1 MRIENANFGLVVLVR
16 CKNRHRVDKGARVN
30 SNQCSDPRINLPLL
44 IILAPTSEIPEYT
57 NASLLVLI
65 FVGMTTFWNP
75 LTASETNDG
84 NWRIVNYW
92 SEWCAPCR
100 VEIPIF
106 NELSVRLAKSNVMV
120 VGVNFDEDPMELTLE
135 IAGEMGIE
143 FTVLSQEE
151 VDLLALK
158 LPDVLPTT
166 YLLSPSNK
174 VVAKLIGQQSEQDI
188 LDALRLQGL
197 TPLTD

>member
-1 MRIENANFGLVVLVR
+1 MLKPRKPLVSL
-16 CKNRHRVDKGARVN
+16 
-30 SNQCSDPRINLPLL
+30 
-44 IILAPTSEIPEYT
+44 
-57 NASLLVLI
+57 SLLVLI
-65 FVGMTTFWNP
+65 FLGMTTFWNP
-75 LTASETNDG
+75 LTAAETNDD
-84 NWRIVNYW
+84 NWRIINYW

-135 IAGEMGIE
+135 IAAKMGIE

-188 LDALRLQGL
+188 LDALTLQGL
-197 TPLTD
+197 TPLTH

>member
-1 MRIENANFGLVVLVR
+1 MLKPRKPLVSL
-16 CKNRHRVDKGARVN
+16 
-30 SNQCSDPRINLPLL
+30 
-44 IILAPTSEIPEYT
+44 
-57 NASLLVLI
+57 SLLVLI
-65 FVGMTTFWNP
+65 FVSMTTFWNP
-75 LTASETNDG
+75 LTAAETNDG

-106 NELSVRLAKSNVMV
+106 NELSARLAKSNVMV

-135 IAGEMGIE
+135 IAAKMGIE

-188 LDALRLQGL
+188 LDALTLQGL
-197 TPLTD
+197 TPLSD

>member
-1 MRIENANFGLVVLVR
+1 MLKPRKPLVSL
-16 CKNRHRVDKGARVN
+16 
-30 SNQCSDPRINLPLL
+30 
-44 IILAPTSEIPEYT
+44 
-57 NASLLVLI
+57 SLLVLI
-65 FVGMTTFWNP
+65 FLGMTTFWNP
-75 LTASETNDG
+75 LTAAETNDD
-84 NWRIVNYW
+84 NWRIINYW

-135 IAGEMGIE
+135 IAAKMGIE

-158 LPDVLPTT
+158 LPGVLPTT

-188 LDALRLQGL
+188 LDALTLQGL
-197 TPLTD
+197 TPLTH

>member
-1 MRIENANFGLVVLVR
+1 MLKPRKPLVSL
-16 CKNRHRVDKGARVN
+16 
-30 SNQCSDPRINLPLL
+30 SLL
-44 IILAPTSEIPEYT
+44 I
-57 NASLLVLI
+57 LI

-75 LTASETNDG
+75 LTAAETNDG

-135 IAGEMGIE
+135 IAAKMGIE

-188 LDALRLQGL
+188 LDALTLQGL
-197 TPLTD
+197 TPLSD

>member
-1 MRIENANFGLVVLVR
+1 MLKPRKPLVSL
-16 CKNRHRVDKGARVN
+16 
-30 SNQCSDPRINLPLL
+30 
-44 IILAPTSEIPEYT
+44 
-57 NASLLVLI
+57 SLLVLI
-65 FVGMTTFWNP
+65 FVSMTTFWNP
-75 LTASETNDG
+75 LTAAETNDG

-106 NELSVRLAKSNVMV
+106 NELSARLAKSNVMV
-120 VGVNFDEDPMELTLE
+120 VGVSFDEDPMELTLE
-135 IAGEMGIE
+135 IAAKMGIE

-188 LDALRLQGL
+188 LDALTLQGL
-197 TPLTD
+197 TPLSD

>member
-1 MRIENANFGLVVLVR
+1 MLKPRKPLV
-16 CKNRHRVDKGARVN
+16 
-30 SNQCSDPRINLPLL
+30 
-44 IILAPTSEIPEYT
+44 
-57 NASLLVLI
+57 SLSLFVLI
-65 FVGMTTFWNP
+65 FVGTTTFWNP
-75 LTASETNDG
+75 LTAAETNDG

-106 NELSVRLAKSNVMV
+106 NELSARLAKSNVMV

-135 IAGEMGIE
+135 IAAKMGIE

-188 LDALRLQGL
+188 LDALTLQGL
-197 TPLTD
+197 TPLSD

>member
-1 MRIENANFGLVVLVR
+1 MLKPRKPLVSL
-16 CKNRHRVDKGARVN
+16 
-30 SNQCSDPRINLPLL
+30 SLL
-44 IILAPTSEIPEYT
+44 I
-57 NASLLVLI
+57 LI

-75 LTASETNDG
+75 LTAAETNDG

-120 VGVNFDEDPMELTLE
+120 LGVNFDEDPMELTLE
-135 IAGEMGIE
+135 IAAKMGIE

-188 LDALRLQGL
+188 LDALTLQGL